1 MKRLLLLIPS
11 TTYRATDFMAA
22 AAQLDVELI
31 VGSERRQALEGLT
44 GGTATFNFRDAD
56 AGTRQIVKHAKTH
69 PLDAIVAV
77 DDEAVVLAARAAE
90 ALSLP
95 HNGPAAVAATR
106 DKYRFRQ
113 LLRKAGLPGPEFRL
127 AKLDCEPQKIAA
139 EVIFPC
145 VLKPTTLS
153 ASQGVIRTN
162 DSTEFVAAF
171 GRIERILRASASE
184 SASASGGATAPQ
196 ILIESYI
203 SGQEMALE
211 GLLVGGRLNVLAL
224 FDKPDPLEGPYF
236 EETIYV
242 TPSRL
247 PVALQRRIEEATQA
261 AARAIGLAEGPVH
274 AELRIPDN
282 GPVVIELAARSI
294 GGLCARILTFG
305 AGIGLEEL
313 ILRHALGLPI
323 DDLQRERLAGGVM
336 MLPIP
341 NKGVLS
347 AVGGQVGALAVEG
360 ITDLTITVPI
370 GQDVVPLP
378 EGRQYLG
385 FLFAKAD
392 KPETVEA
399 ALRDAHA
406 RLEFT
411 IE

>member
-56 AGTRQIVKHAKTH
+56 AGTRQIVKNAKTH

-95 HNGPAAVAATR
+95 HNRPAAVAATR

-113 LLRKAGLPGPEFRL
+113 LLREAGLPGPEFRL
-127 AKLDCEPQKIAA
+127 AKLDGEPQKIAA
-139 EVIFPC
+139 EVTFPC

-153 ASQGVIRTN
+153 ASQGVIRAN
-162 DSTEFVAAF
+162 DSMEFVAAF
-171 GRIERILRASASE
+171 GRIERILRASASQ
-184 SASASGGATAPQ
+184 SAGASGEATAPQ

-203 SGQEMALE
+203 SGQEVALE

-247 PVALQRRIEEATQA
+247 PAALQRRIEEATQA

-274 AELRIPDN
+274 AELRIPDD

-360 ITDLTITVPI
+360 ITDLTITVPL

>member
-1 MKRLLLLIPS
+1 
-11 TTYRATDFMAA
+11 MAA

-56 AGTRQIVKHAKTH
+56 AGTRQIVKNAKTH

-95 HNGPAAVAATR
+95 HNRPAAVAATR

-113 LLRKAGLPGPEFRL
+113 LLREAGLPGPEFRL
-127 AKLDCEPQKIAA
+127 AKLDGEPQKIAA
-139 EVIFPC
+139 EVTFPC

-153 ASQGVIRTN
+153 ASQGVIRAN
-162 DSTEFVAAF
+162 DSMEFVAAF
-171 GRIERILRASASE
+171 GRIERILRASASQ
-184 SASASGGATAPQ
+184 SAGASGEATAPQ

-203 SGQEMALE
+203 SGQEVALE

-247 PVALQRRIEEATQA
+247 PAALQRRIEEATQA

-274 AELRIPDN
+274 AELRIPDD
-282 GPVVIELAARSI
+282 GSVVIELAARSI

-360 ITDLTITVPI
+360 ITDLTITVPL
-370 GQDVVPLP
+370 GQEVVPLP

-411 IE
+411 IG